1 MPRAALVSFRLG
13 GGDGVSIE
21 AKKWSWALERLGF
34 ETYRVAGRLG
44 GGGTA
49 ECAAGATADRV
60 LPGLSF
66 DAASAPAREDV
77 ESALADADLVVVE
90 NLCSLP
96 LNAAAAEVVA
106 AVLAGRPAVLHHHD
120 LPWQRPQFAH
130 WPPPPDDPAWR
141 HVTINERSRR
151 ELAAHAIE
159 ATTVYN
165 AFDLDPP
172 AGRRAETRAALG
184 VAPGARLVLQPTRA
198 LPRKRVGA
206 ATRVA
211 ELLGATYWLLGPA
224 EDGYGPELE
233 RVLAAAHCPVRR
245 GAPQLADGR
254 AATVDDAY
262 AACDVVALTSDVE
275 GFGNPSVES
284 ATHRRPLVIGPYP
297 VAAEL
302 RAFGFR
308 WFTESADDLAELE
321 AWLEAPDPAL
331 LDHNAAVARRHF
343 DLANLPARLE
353 AVLTRLGA
361 LRGDHVRRSAR
372 ASRAPG
378 ARAESDGR
386 GSRRR
391 VTSAM
396 QPGPSRADDVHQ
408 RRGARRLSGGERRR
422 QLFDTA
428 LRLFAERGY
437 ESTTMD
443 EIADAAGVTKPLLYQ
458 HFSSKRALYRE
469 LLDSIAD
476 DLLAEIDAAT
486 AAAPGPREQV
496 AGGFAAYFR
505 MLVTHETAFRLLYSR
520 SSATGLELGS
530 ALRKVEDAIA
540 EAIDPLIAAGLDPDH
555 RRFLAYAVVGMA
567 EGASRHWL
575 ETQSRTHGP
584 GGDGRG
590 GDGRGGDGPGGDGRG
605 GDGPGGDGP
614 GGDGPGRGP
623 GRGRGPGEEA
633 QRLASRLA
641 MFAWAGLRAVRA
653 D

>member
-1 MPRAALVSFRLG
+1 MQGPRYSALVPRAALVSFRLG

-21 AKKWSWALERLGF
+21 AGKWSWALERLGF
-34 ETYRVAGRLG
+34 GTFSVAGRLG

-49 ECAAGATADRV
+49 EGAARATADRV
-60 LPGLSF
+60 VPGLSF
-66 DAASAPAREDV
+66 DAASPPSREDV

-96 LNAAAAEVVA
+96 LNPAAAEVVA

-120 LPWQRPQFAH
+120 LPWQRPQFAR

-151 ELAAHAIE
+151 ELAAHGIE

-165 AFDLDPP
+165 AFDPEPP

-184 VAPGARLVLQPTRA
+184 VAPGERLVLQPTRA
-198 LPRKRVGA
+198 LPRKRVSA
-206 ATRVA
+206 ATRVT
-211 ELLGATYWLLGPA
+211 EQLGATYWLLGPA

-245 GAPQLADGR
+245 GAPLLADGR

-297 VAAEL
+297 VATEL

-308 WFTESADDLAELE
+308 WFTESADDLAKLE
-321 AWLEAPDPAL
+321 AWLGAPDPAL

-343 DLANLPARLE
+343 ALADLPARLE
-353 AVLTRLGA
+353 EVLARLGA
-361 LRGDHVRRSAR
+361 LRGDRVRRSAR
-372 ASRAPG
+372 ASRAPS
-378 ARAESDGR
+378 ARAEGEGQ
-386 GSRRR
+386 GSRSR

-396 QPGPSRADDVHQ
+396 QPGPSRGDDAHP
-408 RRGARRLSGGERRR
+408 RRGGRRLSGGERRH
-422 QLFDTA
+422 QLFGTA

-458 HFSSKRALYRE
+458 HFSSKRALYLE
-469 LLDSIAD
+469 LLDSIAGE
-476 DLLAEIDAAT
+476 LLAEIDAAT

-505 MLVTHETAFRLLYSR
+505 MLVTHETAFRLLYAR
-520 SSATGLELGS
+520 SSAAGPELGS

-575 ETQSRTHGP
+575 ETQRRGQGP
-584 GGDGRG
+584 R
-590 GDGRGGDGPGGDGRG
+590 GDGPR
-605 GDGPGGDGP
+605 GDGPRGVERGEPEGDAP
-614 GGDGPGRGP
+614 Q
-623 GRGRGPGEEA
+623 PGEEA
-633 QRLASRLA
+633 QRLATRLA
-641 MFAWAGLRAVRA
+641 NFAWAGLRAVHA